1 MSIRSREDLMASLN
15 SFIGE
20 NSSDDALALLDD
32 VSDTYDDLHRR
43 ATDVDWEAK
52 YNELDTEWRNR
63 YKERFNEPYNDDNDD
78 NNDNNFDTPKALKFE
93 NLFSTEE

>member
-1 MSIRSREDLMASLN
+1 MAIRSREDLMASLN

-52 YNELDTEWRNR
+52 YNELDNEWRNR
-63 YKERFNEPYNDDNDD
+63 YKERFNEPYNDDNDNNENNIID
-78 NNDNNFDTPKALKFE
+78 NTKALKFE

>member
-1 MSIRSREDLMASLN
+1 MAIRSREELMASLN

-32 VSDTYDDLHRR
+32 VSDTYDDLTKR
-43 ATDVDWEAK
+43 ASDVDWETK
-52 YNELDTEWRNR
+52 YNELDAEWRNR

-78 NNDNNFDTPKALKFE
+78 NDNDNFDRPKALKFE

>member
-1 MSIRSREDLMASLN
+1 MAIRSREDLMASLN

-32 VSDTYDDLHRR
+32 VSDTYDDLYRR
-43 ATDVDWEAK
+43 ATDVDWEAR

-63 YKERFNEPYNDDNDD
+63 YKERFNEPYNDDNNDNDDD
-78 NNDNNFDTPKALKFE
+78 NFDKPKALKFE